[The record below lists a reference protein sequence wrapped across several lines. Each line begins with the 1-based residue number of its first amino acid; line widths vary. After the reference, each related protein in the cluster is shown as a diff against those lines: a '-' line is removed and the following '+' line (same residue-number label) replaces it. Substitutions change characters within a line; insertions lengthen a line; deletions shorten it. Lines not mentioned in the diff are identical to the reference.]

1 MSEYTVETQRKMMYD
16 CSKTKEGKVLLEYI
30 EDLAVRK
37 LRGTAEDIQLQAG
50 MFNLWLDIKSE
61 IEAGRNNG

>member
-1 MSEYTVETQRKMMYD
+1 MIPIEQQRKMMRD
-16 CSKTKEGKVLLEYI
+16 CSKTKEGQVLLSYI

-37 LRGTAEDIQLQAG
+37 FRGTAEEVQLQAG

-61 IEAGRNNG
+61 IEAGEGE